1 MGIIVEIEK
10 PIEVENALK
19 YLRDFS
25 YMIGGTGVEYLTDE
39 DGEEFRKHLD
49 VLEEA
54 LTSY

>member
-39 DGEEFRKHLD
+39 DREEFREHLD

>member
-1 MGIIVEIEK
+1 MGIEITIEK
-10 PIEVENALK
+10 PIEVENAIK

-25 YMIGGTGVEYLTDE
+25 YMIGGTGMEYLTDE